1 VNQRPDPVSQ
11 RPDPVD
17 VVRQRIAAIVPI
29 DDAALHLIDLA
40 LEEDRGAGDWTSRWT
55 VTARTRVHA
64 AIVARA
70 DGVIAGV
77 AIAAAAFLR
86 LDPRVELH
94 AVAADGQVVQAGDLV
109 ATVSGPG
116 RAILTGERV
125 ALNFLQRLSGIAT
138 LTRRFVDAV
147 DGTGTRILDTRKTTP
162 GWRSLEKAAVRAGGG
177 TNHRAGLFDMVLIK
191 ENHAAV
197 AGGLAEALT
206 RVRDQNSRGLP
217 VTVEV
222 HSVDQLDPAIAA
234 GVDRILLDNMD
245 TDTMA
250 AIVARVRK
258 LRKPPEIEA
267 SGNMTL
273 ERVRAVAETGVDFI
287 SVGAITHSAPVL
299 DMSLRIDRP

>member
-1 VNQRPDPVSQ
+1 VNQ

-17 VVRQRIAAIVPI
+17 VVRQRIPAIVAI

-40 LEEDRGAGDWTSRWT
+40 LEEDRGAGDWTSLWT
-55 VTARTRVHA
+55 VTARTRIRA
-64 AIVARA
+64 SISARG
-70 DGVIAGV
+70 DGIIAGV

-86 LDPRVELH
+86 LDPRVELEP
-94 AVAADGQVVQAGDLV
+94 VVADGESVSAGQLV
-109 ATVSGPG
+109 ANVRGPG

-138 LTRRFVDAV
+138 ATRRFVDAV
-147 DGTGTRILDTRKTTP
+147 EGTGARILDTRKTTP
-162 GWRSLEKAAVRAGGG
+162 GWRTLEKAAVRAGGG
-177 TNHRAGLFDMVLIK
+177 TNHRAGLFDMILIK

-197 AGGLAEALT
+197 AGGLEEALT
-206 RVRDQNSRGLP
+206 RVRDQNSAGLP

-222 HSVDQLDPAIAA
+222 HSLDELEPAIAA

-250 AIVARVRK
+250 AIVTRIRK
-258 LRKPPEIEA
+258 TRKPPEIEA

-273 ERVRAVAETGVDFI
+273 ERVREVAATGVDYI
-287 SVGAITHSAPVL
+287 SVGAITHSAPAL
-299 DMSLRIDRP
+299 DLSLRIDRP